1 MTHAYRI
8 TPSPGEMSQS
18 TGATA
23 LCTGKTQLG
32 TGATTPCTVETQ
44 LTTGATT
51 PSTIAQLLQSGA
63 RALEGRSDSPRL
75 DAELLL
81 GKILGL
87 SRAGLIARGNEP
99 LASERE
105 RGYVSLIEQRR
116 RGVPIAYLTG
126 TREFWSLVLRVTP
139 AVLVPRPETE
149 LLVELAL
156 QRLPEQ
162 QASSSVERACSI
174 LDLGTGSGAIA
185 LAIASERP
193 GARVTGVDI
202 SPAALEVA
210 VQNSRDLG
218 LAHVEWRLGSWFAP
232 VRGERFDVIVA
243 NPPYV
248 AAADPALE
256 HLRAEPAIALCGG
269 PTGLEALS
277 AIAGAA
283 VPHLHDQ
290 GWLILEH
297 GSDQAP
303 DVARLLERH
312 GFTQVRSHLDFSGKP
327 RVTLGTVHSP
337 HQETT

>member
-1 MTHAYRI
+1 MMPAARRI
-8 TPSPGEMSQS
+8 TSRPGDASVS
-18 TGATA
+18 TVA
-23 LCTGKTQLG
+23 
-32 TGATTPCTVETQ
+32 ET
-44 LTTGATT
+44 
-51 PSTIAQLLQSGA
+51 LQRGA
-63 RALEGRSDSPRL
+63 RSLDSHSDSPRL

-87 SRAGLIARGNEP
+87 SRAALIARGNDP
-99 LASERE
+99 VASERAQD
-105 RGYVSLIEQRR
+105 YASLIEQRL
-116 RGVPIAYLTG
+116 RGAPIAYLTG
-126 TREFWSLVLRVTP
+126 TREFWSLALRVTP

-149 LLVELAL
+149 VLVELAL
-156 QRLPEQ
+156 QRLPRDR
-162 QASSSVERACSI
+162 SSSV

-202 SPAALEVA
+202 SPSALEVA
-210 VQNSRDLG
+210 IQNSRDLG
-218 LAHVEWRLGSWFAP
+218 LSGIDWRLGSWFAP
-232 VRGERFDVIVA
+232 VSGERFDMIVA

-256 HLRAEPAIALCGG
+256 KLAAEPAIALCDG

-283 VPHLHDQ
+283 APHLEDH

-297 GSDQAP
+297 GNDQAP
-303 DVARLLERH
+303 AVARLLERH

-327 RVTLGTVHSP
+327 RVTLGTVHAS
-337 HQETT
+337 H